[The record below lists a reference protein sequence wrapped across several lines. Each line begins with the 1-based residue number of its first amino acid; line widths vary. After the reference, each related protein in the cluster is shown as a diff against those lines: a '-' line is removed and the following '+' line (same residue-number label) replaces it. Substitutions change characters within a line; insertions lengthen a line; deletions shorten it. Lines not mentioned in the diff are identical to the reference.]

1 MCFQWFGA
9 FGARSVAPASESA
22 RISGGR
28 ISAGSSGA
36 GEERRSG
43 AVSGHRA
50 SSATCGRRGW
60 KMRARQ
66 SLQLTM
72 PTVAPADSQFAKAQ
86 FTFMRFGP
94 PRKLFFTHMAGSAS
108 ST

>member
-9 FGARSVAPASESA
+9 FGARSLAPASESA

-28 ISAGSSGA
+28 ISWGARPARAKSDGLERLAAIALSLRPVEAGLENA
-36 GEERRSG
+36 RPR
-43 AVSGHRA
+43 VI
-50 SSATCGRRGW
+50 AT
-60 KMRARQ
+60 M
-66 SLQLTM
+66 L
-72 PTVAPADSQFAKAQ
+72 TVAPADSQFAKAQ